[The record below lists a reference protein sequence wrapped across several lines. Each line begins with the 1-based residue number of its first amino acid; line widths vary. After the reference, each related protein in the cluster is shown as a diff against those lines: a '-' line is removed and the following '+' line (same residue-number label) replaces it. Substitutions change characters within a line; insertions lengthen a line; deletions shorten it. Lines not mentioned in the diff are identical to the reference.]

1 LTHALE
7 LSGFHTLED
16 VWIVASDAGG
26 EVVGGGASRFQCYII
41 TLKVLAP
48 PISTIGTQS
57 HNLATLFNVSADLG
71 FE

>member
-1 LTHALE
+1 LTHTLE
-7 LSGFHTLED
+7 LSIFLTLED
-16 VWIVASDAGG
+16 VWIVAGDAGG
-26 EVVGGGASRFQCYII
+26 EVVGIGASRFQCYII

-57 HNLATLFNVSADLG
+57 HNLTTLFNVNADLS